1 MDLGDLA
8 TKLLKKVAANKG
20 KKFAK
25 KGKAPAIEKAQPIR
39 MKNKTDNLYNA
50 GFACAEIMP
59 ADVTA
64 KKYYIAGYKMDHPV
78 TGVNDPLTV
87 RANAHM
93 SPFLFKK
100 I

>member
-8 TKLLKKVAANKG
+8 TKVLKKVATNKG

-25 KGKAPAIEKAQPIR
+25 KGNAPVIEKAQPIR
-39 MKNKTDNLYNA
+39 MKNKTDNFYNA

-64 KKYYIAGYKMDHPV
+64 KKYYIAG
-78 TGVNDPLTV
+78 
-87 RANAHM
+87 
-93 SPFLFKK
+93 
-100 I
+100 